1 LASQLVVGIAG
12 STGDIS
18 RSLADTTNILE
29 SVHDS
34 AGGIR
39 DTLQNTERA
48 SSLGT
53 AGALNGVNRV

>member
-1 LASQLVVGIAG
+1 MPFFECAAVRIARAG
-12 STGDIS
+12 LSEELSFFDC
-18 RSLADTTNILE
+18 
-29 SVHDS
+29 S